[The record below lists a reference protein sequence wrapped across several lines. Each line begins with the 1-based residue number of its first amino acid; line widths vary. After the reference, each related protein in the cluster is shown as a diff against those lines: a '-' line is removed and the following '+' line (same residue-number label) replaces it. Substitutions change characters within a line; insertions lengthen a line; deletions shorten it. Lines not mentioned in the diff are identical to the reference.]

1 METRSDRKKSRSESR
16 ERRKKDSS
24 SYHRRKHDRSRTSE
38 YASRR
43 RRPISSSPETSK
55 RQPAQRRQS
64 SPRHRSRSPAKAG
77 SRSPI
82 VKSAAKK
89 RSVSQTRSDSPDSS
103 SADDASMRERRQ
115 SPPSLSR
122 SREYAAVA
130 PEDRTAKLSSSHSSH
145 IGHKGIAMPP
155 ERNIVLT
162 NDSANVEVEEIHVET
177 EETTGWVQFK

>member
-38 YASRR
+38 YVSRR

-130 PEDRTAKLSSSHSSH
+130 PKDRTAKLSSSHSSH